1 MKTPF
6 HPLRRVSLATTGAV
20 LAAAAVLCLVTNPA
34 RAQTRSTGAVLV
46 DFKVQQKSGP
56 VPSSADGPTLPALTG
71 VGGSTS
77 PPAMQSWLEITVS
90 NVGESDISG
99 LTINYHVFSKTSTIG
114 KTASVTMDDALGSTS
129 VNIPYGRSVTVSTP
143 PTSTKISSGNMKAGT
158 FNGGGAQTARKGKGS
173 SGAGSST
180 VTDIVGWYV
189 EAVTDNPNRP
199 VKTYESPTGI
209 VRQYETLQL
218 QNGNN

>member
-1 MKTPF
+1 
-6 HPLRRVSLATTGAV
+6 VWWSW
-20 LAAAAVLCLVTNPA
+20 LVIIQPGTFGYEDPISSPAEGIARDDGRGFGRGGGFMHGDQSRA
-34 RAQTRSTGAVLV
+34 RANEI
-46 DFKVQQKSGP
+46 
-56 VPSSADGPTLPALTG
+56 DGSRARG
-71 VGGSTS
+71 FQGSTEKRPGS
-77 PPAMQSWLEITVS
+77 FQRGRP
-90 NVGESDISG
+90 D
-99 LTINYHVFSKTSTIG
+99 VFSKTSTIG
-114 KTASVTMDDALGSTS
+114 KTASVTMEDALGSTS